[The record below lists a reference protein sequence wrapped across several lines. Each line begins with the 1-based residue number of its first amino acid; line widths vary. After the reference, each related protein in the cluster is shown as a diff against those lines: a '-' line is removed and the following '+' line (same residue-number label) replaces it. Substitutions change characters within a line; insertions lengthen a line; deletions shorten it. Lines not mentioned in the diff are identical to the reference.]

1 MLVGWRYLFGLSTW
15 RPRAYHAASRYI
27 AAAFSCL
34 WSRLS
39 THGKSRRVTR
49 MGTTFDVVPTGA
61 RLICI
66 GCCFGALLG
75 CVRRSSLPIAF
86 SPSGDS
92 PRPFCAAR
100 PRTCAL
106 TLDPKT
112 LSFVGGGS
120 PPLTCRTTHA
130 FCAPRCARRT
140 PRQPPCV
147 IFPSVEYRGCKL
159 RSRVGASDFGAIV
172 EICTAAVA
180 I

>member
-75 CVRRSSLPIAF
+75 CWRRSSLPIAY
-86 SPSGDS
+86 SPSGDG
-92 PRPFCAAR
+92 PRPFCAASPR
-100 PRTCAL
+100 PCAL
-106 TLDPKT
+106 TLDPIT
-112 LSFVGGGS
+112 LSFIGGGS
-120 PPLTCRTTHA
+120 PRFSLRISLA
-130 FCAPRCARRT
+130 FCARLCEPRT
-140 PRQPPCV
+140 PRKPPCV
-147 IFPSVEYRGCKL
+147 IFASVECRGCKL
-159 RSRVGASDFGAIV
+159 RSRVGASDFCTIV
-172 EICTAAVA
+172 EIVRRRLA

>member
-1 MLVGWRYLFGLSTW
+1 MLVGWRYLFGVSTW

-66 GCCFGALLG
+66 GCCFGALLDCG
-75 CVRRSSLPIAF
+75 RRSSLPIAF

-100 PRTCAL
+100 SRPCAL
-106 TLDPKT
+106 TLDPMT
-112 LSFVGGGS
+112 LSFICGGS
-120 PPLTCRTTHA
+120 PPKSSRTTLA

-147 IFPSVEYRGCKL
+147 IFASVECRGCKL
-159 RSRVGASDFGAIV
+159 RSRVGASDFYAIV
-172 EICTAAVA
+172 EYVRRRLA